1 MTRQEQMDMRQDI
14 SLRVLVVAGTSAR
27 RAHLAGVISRAWR
40 GVSVISDSQI
50 SPERFA
56 ASKSNI
62 LVADL
67 DAPASATAMLDF
79 LEDAPAGTGS
89 VALIDDPDPAWVR
102 SVLGASIHAV
112 ISRDANAEDMQM
124 ALQAAEAG
132 FVLLHPTSVHGLL
145 QSNAMAD
152 LNDISGEVISQ
163 EDMAEDLTAR
173 ESEVLRL
180 VSMGLGNKEI
190 AVRLAISEHTAKFHI
205 SSILS
210 KLHAGSRTE
219 AVSLG
224 IRKGLIPI

>member
-1 MTRQEQMDMRQDI
+1 MEKRGDN
-14 SLRVLVVAGTSAR
+14 SLRVLVVAGASAR

-40 GVSVISDSQI
+40 GVSVISESQI

-67 DAPASATAMLDF
+67 DTPASAAAMVDF
-79 LEDAPAGTGS
+79 LQEAPAGAGS

-102 SVLGASIHAV
+102 AALRASIHAV
-112 ISRDANAEDMQM
+112 IGRDANIEDMQL
-124 ALQAAEAG
+124 ALQAADAG
-132 FVLLHPTSVHGLL
+132 FVLLHPTSVQGLL
-145 QSNAMAD
+145 QNNSIAEID
-152 LNDISGEVISQ
+152 EISGEDITH
-163 EDMAEDLTAR
+163 ENMLEDLTSR

-190 AVRLAISEHTAKFHI
+190 AVRLEISEHTAKFHI

-210 KLHAGSRTE
+210 KLQAGSRTE

>member
-1 MTRQEQMDMRQDI
+1 M
-14 SLRVLVVAGTSAR
+14 VAGASAR

-40 GVSVISDSQI
+40 GVRVISDSQI
-50 SPERFA
+50 SLERFA

-67 DAPASATAMLDF
+67 DTPASASAMVDF
-79 LEDAPAGTGS
+79 LQGAPAGTGS

-102 SVLGASIHAV
+102 SALRASIHAV
-112 ISRDANAEDMQM
+112 IGRDANTEDMQL
-124 ALQAAEAG
+124 ALQAADAG

-145 QSNAMAD
+145 ENNSIAE
-152 LNDISGEVISQ
+152 LNDLSEDRLTEDVAP
-163 EDMAEDLTAR
+163 EDMIEDLTAR
-173 ESEVLRL
+173 EYEVLRL

-190 AVRLAISEHTAKFHI
+190 AVRLEISEHTAKFHI